1 MSDNDLKTNDLDL
14 NDPKDFN
21 GEAPD
26 DINENDSLPD
36 EDAVTSKD
44 DSESTGCN
52 DYSYGGNTPNNDA
65 MYKAAV
71 KNTQEPSSLRY
82 S

>member
-36 EDAVTSKD
+36 TEDIL
-44 DSESTGCN
+44 ESCRQN
-52 DYSYGGNTPNNDA
+52 ALPTPL
-65 MYKAAV
+65 
-71 KNTQEPSSLRY
+71 PL
-82 S
+82 